1 MLYMVY
7 IDARPIDNWCFFMFH
22 RQIMSLS
29 WNILEASRKSMIL
42 RGDCTCFYCWLF
54 PRLKSRGSIE
64 TVNNDEVKKELPE
77 YNSKNSVYL
86 HDRSLNISFCAL
98 RFTQRL

>member
-1 MLYMVY
+1 M
-7 IDARPIDNWCFFMFH
+7 DR
-22 RQIMSLS
+22 
-29 WNILEASRKSMIL
+29 
-42 RGDCTCFYCWLF
+42 F